1 MVLFCDND
9 VIQQQVIG
17 DPMSK
22 QQSNLV
28 INRQDKFTRNLIH
41 DAALASNNVNSEK
54 FDLEKAKSLCAENI
68 SALATQNGLESMLAA
83 QMLSV
88 HQLQQRSMIYAN
100 ASDGLGLKA
109 YYTNA
114 AIKLANCFVQ
124 QATMLAKLRGV
135 GGQKIIVER
144 VDVHQGGQAVVGNIQ
159 GNMGNTDKNAKTTS

>member
-1 MVLFCDND
+1 
-9 VIQQQVIG
+9 
-17 DPMSK
+17 MSK
-22 QQSNLV
+22 QQNNLV
-28 INRQDKFTRNLIH
+28 MSNQQDKFMRNLIH
-41 DAALASNNVNSEK
+41 DATLASNNVNSEK

-68 SALATQNGLESMLAA
+68 SALGTQNGLESMLAA

-100 ASDGLGLKA
+100 ANDSLGLKT

-124 QATMLAKLRGV
+124 QANMLAKLRGV

-144 VDVHQGGQAVVGNIQ
+144 VDVHHGGQAVVGNIQ
-159 GNMGNTDKNAKTTS
+159 GNMGNTDKNVKTTS